1 MSYSSYYPETGL
13 PATGTGQADRHGA
26 GSGQSGVG
34 GVHGATDMAVAG
46 AAGEALGP
54 VVAGIL
60 GGAGLREFRAGIE
73 AGQRELGNRAFVNW
87 VGALQS
93 VGREAAAAGMAPPLQ
108 LMGKKKKKP
117 GAGSTGNMEDH
128 AGAGKT
134 GSAGAGQDEEA
145 VPEPMSAQPEVPGS
159 LPMEQPGQG
168 EGAAGEAK
176 KKKKKSR
183 VQVAL
188 NTLRGEGMA
197 AFGSYIE
204 AAIGEAALLRTLV
217 ERIMRAEDLGGVR
230 TEALGVVEGR
240 LRLLDPEGVAGVA
253 GTATSTQ
260 RQEPEIADMAP
271 VKSELNRRE
280 KELFDACLKNDT
292 GRFIRLIRHGH
303 VDVNIMNK
311 GITLLC
317 GAAYLGQT
325 NIVEELLRRP
335 DINVNL
341 AMGDGATPLYIAAQ
355 EGHVKV
361 VELLLARNGINV
373 NPAKLPENASPLM
386 IAVQR
391 GYPEVV
397 KLLLA
402 APGIAVDMRQS
413 DGATA
418 LFTAAGQNLHGITEQ
433 LVRLGAN
440 VNLGLFAGT
449 TPLYIA
455 IHKGHLEV
463 ARSLLQ
469 VPGIGVNLATG
480 KGSAPLAVAAQQGDK
495 DIIRSLLRKGA
506 ELNKRNVM
514 GITALH
520 VACLHGHTAIVDI
533 LLHEG
538 ADTTAEMDE
547 MGGIKYTPYSFAE
560 LGGHRE
566 VMSKLAAH
574 QRLMEDTRP
583 LLERLL
589 VTEATAED
597 SGTPAVSGEEVE
609 EETDSATARVSPVP
623 PTPSPP
629 SEAAPV
635 AQPPT
640 PLAQAKNALR
650 QEVLSKL
657 RANNFDT
664 AEGIWLLQDINATHD
679 IDALC
684 VLYNRLAH
692 IERREERARRR
703 GQRRETLHV
712 GVGPGPLAAGS
723 ATAPVFALGAKTGLD
738 ANRVEGQIKRH
749 LGQEYHRFV
758 SQAVNN
764 MEFGRGKGTAGYPG
778 LWHASAGVAGVGSCS
793 VFYYLEGS
801 GERIRVVGIGH
812 HVGRAAYRLDYA
824 SEELGK
830 AGRILRIV

>member
-1 MSYSSYYPETGL
+1 MSWATAPLLTG
-13 PATGTGQADRHGA
+13 
-26 GSGQSGVG
+26 
-34 GVHGATDMAVAG
+34 
-46 AAGEALGP
+46 
-54 VVAGIL
+54 
-60 GGAGLREFRAGIE
+60 
-73 AGQRELGNRAFVNW
+73 W
-87 VGALQS
+87 GALQS

-117 GAGSTGNMEDH
+117 GASPASAGAGSTGNMEDH

-145 VPEPMSAQPEVPGS
+145 VPEPIPAQPEVPGS

-197 AFGSYIE
+197 AFGAYIE
-204 AAIGEAALLRTLV
+204 TAIGEEELLRTLV

-253 GTATSTQ
+253 GTATSAQ
-260 RQEPEIADMAP
+260 RQEPEMADMAP

-341 AMGDGATPLYIAAQ
+341 AMDDGATPLYIAAQ

-418 LFTAAGQNLHGITEQ
+418 LFTAAGQNFHRITEQ

-480 KGSAPLAVAAQQGDK
+480 KGSAPLAIAAQQGDK
-495 DIIRSLLRKGA
+495 DIIRLLLRKGA

-520 VACLHGHTAIVDI
+520 VACLHGHSAIVDI

-538 ADTTAEMDE
+538 VDTTAEMDE

-574 QRLMEDTRP
+574 QRLMEDTRS

-589 VTEATAED
+589 VAEATAED

-609 EETDSATARVSPVP
+609 EEMDSATARVSPVP

-640 PLAQAKNALR
+640 PLSQAKDALR

-664 AEGIWLLQDINATHD
+664 WEGIKLLQDINVTDD
-679 IDALC
+679 IDTLC

-703 GQRRETLHV
+703 GRRRETLHV
-712 GVGPGPLAAGS
+712 GVRPGPAAVGS

-738 ANRVEGQIKRH
+738 ANRVEVEIKRH

-758 SQAVNN
+758 SQAVND

-801 GERIRVVGIGH
+801 GERMRVVGIGH

-824 SEELGK
+824 SDELGK
-830 AGRILRIV
+830 AGRILRIA